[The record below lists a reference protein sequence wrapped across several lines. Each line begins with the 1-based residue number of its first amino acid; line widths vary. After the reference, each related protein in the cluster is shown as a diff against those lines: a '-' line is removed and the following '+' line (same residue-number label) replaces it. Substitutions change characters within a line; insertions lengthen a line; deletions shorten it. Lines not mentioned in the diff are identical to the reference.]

1 MSEQEKKVLNTIAD
15 AWPNM
20 SEFDKGYLLGMG
32 EAMAGNKERAESE
45 RGEQNEIKERA

>member
-1 MSEQEKKVLNTIAD
+1 MSEQEKKVLDTIAD
-15 AWPNM
+15 ALPNM

-45 RGEQNEIKERA
+45 RGEQDEKPERA